1 MYPFSVCLRTF
12 FSPLIESECAYL
24 IRASL
29 WSAFIV
35 ACWNFSHSDRII
47 TVSTTTSPAF
57 VWQSTV
63 DEQHK
68 NTFMFWIHALD
79 LFFFVCCRANVSLS
93 QFYSQLELR
102 CYCIMWYCQRIQ
114 PIFIDSTQ
122 FLFFHP
128 QFNLKWKESTIE
140 LDQFRESDF
149 TTTKWREDK
158 RVIVCECL
166 PSK

>member
-1 MYPFSVCLRTF
+1 MLIWYVRACGRHLLWRVEISVTLT
-12 FSPLIESECAYL
+12 
-24 IRASL
+24 ASL
-29 WSAFIV
+29 L
-35 ACWNFSHSDRII
+35 CPRQHLLLLSDNQQLTNNIK
-47 TVSTTTSPAF
+47 THLCSGYTPLTY
-57 VWQSTV
+57 
-63 DEQHK
+63 
-68 NTFMFWIHALD
+68 
-79 LFFFVCCRANVSLS
+79 FFFVCCRANVSLS

-122 FLFFHP
+122 FIFFHP